1 MKNYSKLTPEGVR
14 DVLFDQCRAHR
25 EAQRRLTAIFTRR
38 GYREVITP
46 GLEYYDVFSLPGAA
60 IPQQEMYKTID
71 GGGRLLVFRPDSTLP
86 IARMAAVRLQGLRR
100 PIRLYYSQSVY
111 RTWPE
116 LSGRS
121 HELPQMGVELLGAS
135 GLKADLEVI
144 GAAIEALKAVAGDYR
159 IELGH
164 AGLFRHLVE
173 RLGLSPEAREEIRA
187 TIETKNYGALGGLL
201 DPLGDS
207 TEAKALRRL
216 PRLFGGEEVLSEA
229 ESWNLDGGAAK
240 ALGYL
245 RTLYTALQEMGLGQ
259 RLMVDLGLVQRND
272 YYTGVVFSGY
282 VQGRGGPVLTGGRYD
297 GLCAL
302 FGPEM
307 PAMGFAMDMDAAAGL
322 LEPNMSRE
330 NGVQVL
336 VHGEPGFEP
345 QAQQELLRRTAEG
358 QICEGSVWETLT
370 EALEYARAGGIPTVA
385 LVGETVKTIDVEEV
399 KDEAAA
405 NCTDKRQA

>member
-14 DVLFDQCRAHR
+14 DTLFDECRAHR
-25 EAQRRLTAIFTRR
+25 EAQRRLTAIFTQR
-38 GYREVITP
+38 GYREVMTP

-60 IPQQEMYKTID
+60 VPQQEMYKSTD

-86 IARMAAVRLQGLRR
+86 IARMAAARLQGFRR

-121 HELPQMGVELLGAS
+121 HESPQMGVELLGAA
-135 GLKADLEVI
+135 GLRADLEVI
-144 GAAIEALKAVAGDYR
+144 GAAIESLRAVAEDYR

-164 AGLFRHLVE
+164 AGLFRHLAE
-173 RLGLSPEAREEIRA
+173 RLDLPPETREEIRA
-187 TIETKNYGALGGLL
+187 TIEAKNYGALGELL

-207 TEAKALRRL
+207 PEANALRRL
-216 PRLFGGEEVLSEA
+216 PRLFGGEEALREA
-229 ESWNLDGGAAK
+229 ESWDLDGGASQ
-240 ALGYL
+240 ALGSL
-245 RTLYTALQEMGLGQ
+245 RTLYTALQEMGLKE

-297 GLCAL
+297 GLCGR
-302 FGPEM
+302 FGPDM
-307 PAMGFAMDMDAAAGL
+307 PAAGFAMDMDAAASL
-322 LEPNMSRE
+322 LGPRMFRS
-330 NGVQVL
+330 GPPQVL

-345 QAQQELLRRTAEG
+345 RAQQELLRRTAGG
-358 QICEGSVWETLT
+358 QVCEGSVWETLE
-370 EALEYARAGGIPTVA
+370 EALEYARAEGIPTVA
-385 LVGETVKTIDVEEV
+385 VVGEETRTIDIGG
-399 KDEAAA
+399 KP
-405 NCTDKRQA
+405 

>member
-25 EAQRRLTAIFTRR
+25 EAQRRLTAIFTQR

-60 IPQQEMYKTID
+60 IPQQEMYKSTD
-71 GGGRLLVFRPDSTLP
+71 GSGRLLVFRPDSTLP
-86 IARMAAVRLQGLRR
+86 IARMAAARLQGHRR

-121 HELPQMGVELLGAS
+121 HEAAQMGVELLGAS
-135 GLKADLEVI
+135 GLRADLEVMV
-144 GAAIEALKAVAGDYR
+144 AAIEALKAIEGDYR
-159 IELGH
+159 VELGH
-164 AGLFRHLVE
+164 AGLFRHLVD
-173 RLGLSPEAREEIRA
+173 RLELPSEAREEIRA
-187 TIETKNYGALGGLL
+187 TIEAKNYGALGGLL

-207 TEAKALRRL
+207 PEAQALRRL
-216 PRLFGGEEVLSEA
+216 PRLFGGGEALEEA
-229 ESWNLDGGAAK
+229 ESWNLDGGAAQ

-297 GLCAL
+297 KLCER
-302 FGPEM
+302 FGPDM
-307 PAMGFAMDMDAAAGL
+307 PAAGFAMDMDAAASL
-322 LEPNMSRE
+322 LEPHMSQA
-330 NGVQVL
+330 GTAQVL
-336 VHGEPGFEP
+336 VHGESGYEP
-345 QAQQELLRRTAEG
+345 KAQQELLRRTANG
-358 QICEGSVWETLT
+358 QACEGSVWETLD
-370 EALEYARAGGIPTVA
+370 EALEYAKAEGIPTVA
-385 LVGETVKTIDVEEV
+385 VVGKEIRTIDIGGEV
-399 KDEAAA
+399 
-405 NCTDKRQA
+405 